1 MDTQVTDSQLERR
14 RKRRRGI
21 VALLG
26 AVSLLT
32 IGAGSISLAQFTDSA
47 TDTWA
52 FSTGTI
58 DVNTS
63 PAVLTAIYAPE
74 LLVQSGTV
82 NLSLD
87 NARLLAGLVAIAV
100 AWRLRRT
107 FLTIF
112 AGMLALHFFGAVIA
126 RAPV

>member
-1 MDTQVTDSQLERR
+1 MSLLSIWLAMLGMGLLT
-14 RKRRRGI
+14 
-21 VALLG
+21 VALR
-26 AVSLLT
+26 SSFLLLPE
-32 IGAGSISLAQFTDSA
+32 GVQLPALLRRALRYVPA
-47 TDTWA
+47 
-52 FSTGTI
+52 
-58 DVNTS
+58 
-63 PAVLTAIYAPE
+63 AVLTAIYAPE
-74 LLVQSGTV
+74 LLAQSGTV

-126 RAPV
+126 RAAV